1 MITED
6 HVSFETAKLLK
17 EKGFDEPC
25 KSFYGNYIT
34 INVSSY
40 YKTVEL
46 VTDIQ
51 YHRQF
56 EQVPVSD
63 TLTFI
68 GDNGIVKNIDVKEVK
83 IILAPTLQMAMKWLR
98 EVHNIAI
105 QVFPVIAEDTWS
117 FDVYKKD
124 DEGIWKSEPENLSDI
139 DFGLYEECL
148 NAALVY
154 TLENLV

>member
-6 HVSFETAKLLK
+6 YVSYEIAKLLK
-17 EKGFDEPC
+17 EKGSEGQCIAYYSKYVDNNS
-25 KSFYGNYIT
+25 KLHRWRNRQTYV
-34 INVSSY
+34 NVRNDGY
-40 YKTVEL
+40 TL
-46 VTDIQ
+46 V
-51 YHRQF
+51 
-56 EQVPVSD
+56 
-63 TLTFI
+63 
-68 GDNGIVKNIDVKEVK
+68 
-83 IILAPTLQMAMKWLR
+83 PTMQMAMKWLR

-105 QVFPVIAEDTWS
+105 QVFPVITEDTWC

-139 DFGLYEECL
+139 DFGLCEECL